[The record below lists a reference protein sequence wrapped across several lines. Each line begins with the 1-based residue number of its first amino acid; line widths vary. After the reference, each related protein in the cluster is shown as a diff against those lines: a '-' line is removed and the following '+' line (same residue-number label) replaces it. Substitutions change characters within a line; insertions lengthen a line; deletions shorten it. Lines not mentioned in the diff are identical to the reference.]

1 MGPPN
6 DFRWLSFYSRTN
18 TFQPGGLPVMDFLFA
33 HYGGLLGLSAWGYVV
48 ASLLMVQVTVFAV
61 TLYLHRDAAHRAVDL
76 HPAIRHFCRFWLWMT
91 TGIATREWVAIH
103 RKHHARCETPD
114 DPHSPQVEG
123 LKKVL
128 LEGAEL
134 YRAEARNQE
143 TLRKYGRG
151 TPDDWLERRVYGAAH
166 NYLGIVLM
174 VVLFLLLFGVP
185 GIIMIAV
192 QLASQPLLAAGIVNG
207 VGHYAG
213 YRNFESA
220 DASRN
225 VTPWGLLLGGEELHN
240 NHHAFPSSARFS
252 IRGWE
257 LDIGWGMLRVLS
269 ALGLARVRRTAPEP
283 VLLPARQSPDLE
295 TVRAIVVARMHV
307 MRDYARLV
315 TVPVLRT
322 EFATLR
328 ARIPERAGRLRRLL
342 VRETALLDAAA
353 RRRLGEVL
361 ENSQALATV
370 HEFRERLKTIWSGAA
385 TSNENLIAQFRD
397 WCAEAEASGVR
408 SLQEF
413 AASLRGYS
421 LRTS

>member
-1 MGPPN
+1 
-6 DFRWLSFYSRTN
+6 
-18 TFQPGGLPVMDFLFA
+18 MDLLFE
-33 HYGGLLGLSAWGYVV
+33 HYRGLLGLPAWGYVL
-48 ASLLMVQVTVFAV
+48 ASLLMVQITVFAV

-114 DPHSPQVEG
+114 DPHSPQIEG

-134 YRAEARNQE
+134 YRHEARNEE

-151 TPDDWLERRVYGAAH
+151 TPEDWLERNVYGAARA
-166 NYLGIVLM
+166 YLGIVLM

-192 QLASQPLLAAGIVNG
+192 QLVSQPLLAAGIVNG

-213 YRNFESA
+213 YRNFECV

-225 VTPWGLLLGGEELHN
+225 VTPWGLFLGGEELHN

-252 IRGWE
+252 IRRWE
-257 LDIGWGMLRVLS
+257 VDIGWGVLRVMS
-269 ALGLARVRRTAPEP
+269 ALGLAKVRRTAPMP
-283 VLLPARQSPDLE
+283 VMIPARQNLDLE
-295 TVRAIVVARMHV
+295 AVRAIVVARMHV
-307 MRDYARLV
+307 MSDYTRLV
-315 TVPVLRT
+315 TVP
-322 EFATLR
+322 TLR
-328 ARIPERAGRLRRLL
+328 AEFRALRSRIPERAGRLRRLL
-342 VRETALLDAAA
+342 VRETTLLDVAA
-353 RRRLGEVL
+353 RRRLNEVL
-361 ENSQALATV
+361 ASSQALATV
-370 HEFRERLKTIWSGAA
+370 HEFRERLKAIWAGSA
-385 TSNENLIAQFRD
+385 TSNDGLIAQFRE
-397 WCAEAEASGVR
+397 WCAQAEASGVR

-421 LRTS
+421 VRTA

>member
-1 MGPPN
+1 
-6 DFRWLSFYSRTN
+6 
-18 TFQPGGLPVMDFLFA
+18 MDFLFE
-33 HYGGLLGLSAWGYVV
+33 HYRGLLGLPAWGYVV
-48 ASLLMVQVTVFAV
+48 VSLLMVQVTVLAV

-76 HPAIRHFCRFWLWMT
+76 HPAIRHFCRFWLWAT
-91 TGIATREWVAIH
+91 TGISTREWVAIH

-114 DPHSPQVEG
+114 DPHSPQIEG

-134 YRAEARNQE
+134 YRTEARNQE
-143 TLRKYGRG
+143 TLNKYGRG

-174 VVLFLLLFGVP
+174 VVVFLLLFGVP

-192 QLASQPLLAAGIVNG
+192 QLVSQPLLAAGIVNG

-213 YRNFESA
+213 YRNFECA
-220 DASRN
+220 DESRN
-225 VTPWGLLLGGEELHN
+225 VTPWGLFLGGEELHN

-252 IRGWE
+252 IRRWE
-257 LDIGWGMLRVLS
+257 LDIGWIVLRGLS
-269 ALGLARVRRTAPEP
+269 VLGLARVRRTAPIP
-283 VLLPARQSPDLE
+283 VLVPARENVDLE

-307 MRDYARLV
+307 MRDYSRLV
-315 TVPVLRT
+315 TLPVLRA
-322 EFATLR
+322 EFAALR
-328 ARIPERAGRLRRLL
+328 ARIPERTGRLRRLL
-342 VRETALLDAAA
+342 VRETTLLDSAA
-353 RRRLGEVL
+353 RRRLAEVL
-361 ENSQALATV
+361 ENSQSLATV
-370 HEFRERLKTIWSGAA
+370 HDFRERLKGIWSASA
-385 TSNENLIAQFRD
+385 TSNEGLIVQFRD

-408 SLQEF
+408 ALQEF

>member
-1 MGPPN
+1 ME
-6 DFRWLSFYSRTN
+6 
-18 TFQPGGLPVMDFLFA
+18 FLFE
-33 HYGGLLGLSAWGYVV
+33 HYGGLLGLSAWGYVL
-48 ASLLMVQVTVFAV
+48 ASLLMVQITVFAV

-134 YRAEARNQE
+134 YRKEARNAE
-143 TLRKYGRG
+143 TLHKYGRG

-192 QLASQPLLAAGIVNG
+192 QLVSQPLLAAGIVNG

-225 VTPWGLLLGGEELHN
+225 VTPWGLFLGGEELHN

-252 IRGWE
+252 VLRWE
-257 LDIGWGMLRVLS
+257 VDIGWGVLRVLQ
-269 ALGLARVRRTAPEP
+269 AFRLAKVRRTAPMP
-283 VLLPARQSPDLE
+283 VILPARQVVDLE

-307 MRDYARLV
+307 MRDYTRMV
-315 TVPVLRT
+315 TVP
-322 EFATLR
+322 TLR
-328 ARIPERAGRLRRLL
+328 AEFAALRTRIPERAGRMKRLL
-342 VRETALLDAAA
+342 VRETTLLDAAA
-353 RRRLGEVL
+353 RRRLNEVL

-370 HEFRERLKTIWSGAA
+370 HEFRERLKAIWSGSA
-385 TSNENLIAQFRD
+385 TSNEGLVVQFRD
-397 WCAEAEASGVR
+397 WCAQAEASGVR
-408 SLQEF
+408 SLQDF

-421 LRTS
+421 LRTA

>member
-1 MGPPN
+1 ME
-6 DFRWLSFYSRTN
+6 
-18 TFQPGGLPVMDFLFA
+18 FLFE
-33 HYGGLLGLSAWGYVV
+33 HYGGLLGLSFWGYVV
-48 ASLLMVQVTVFAV
+48 ASLVMVQVTVLAV

-76 HPAIRHFCRFWLWMT
+76 HPAVRHFCRFWLWMT
-91 TGIATREWVAIH
+91 TGISTREWVAIH

-123 LKKVL
+123 LRKVL

-134 YRAEARNQE
+134 YRAESKNLE
-143 TLRKYGRG
+143 TIRKYGRG
-151 TPDDWLERRVYGAAH
+151 TPEDWLERRVYGAAH

-174 VVLFLLLFGVP
+174 VVVFLLLFGVP

-192 QLASQPLLAAGIVNG
+192 QLVSQPLLAAGIVNG

-213 YRNFESA
+213 YRNFECA

-252 IRGWE
+252 IRRWE
-257 LDIGWGMLRVLS
+257 LDIGWVALRVLS
-269 ALGLARVRRTAPEP
+269 AAGLAKVRRTAPVR
-283 VLLPARQSPDLE
+283 VLLPARQNMDLE
-295 TVRAIVVARMHV
+295 SVRAILVARMHV
-307 MRDYARLV
+307 MRDYSQLV

-322 EFATLR
+322 EFAALR
-328 ARIPERAGRLRRLL
+328 LRIPERAGRLRRLL
-342 VRETALLDAAA
+342 VRETGLLDVGA

-370 HEFRERLKTIWSGAA
+370 HDFRERLKSIWSGSA
-385 TSNENLIAQFRD
+385 TSNESLIAQFRD
-397 WCAEAEASGVR
+397 WCNEAEASGVR

-421 LRTS
+421 LRPT

>member
-1 MGPPN
+1 ME
-6 DFRWLSFYSRTN
+6 
-18 TFQPGGLPVMDFLFA
+18 FLFE
-33 HYGGLLGLSAWGYVV
+33 HYGGLLGLSAWGYVL
-48 ASLLMVQVTVFAV
+48 ASVVMLQLTIFAV

-76 HPAIRHFCRFWLWMT
+76 HPVIRHFSRFWLWLT
-91 TGIATREWVAIH
+91 TGISTREWVAIH

-123 LKKVL
+123 LRKVL

-143 TLRKYGRG
+143 TLSKYGRG

-174 VVLFLLLFGVP
+174 VFLFLLLFGVP

-192 QLASQPLLAAGIVNG
+192 QLVSQPLLAAGIING

-213 YRNFESA
+213 YRNFECA

-225 VTPWGLLLGGEELHN
+225 VVPWGLLVGGEELHN

-252 IRGWE
+252 VRRWE
-257 LDIGWGMLRVLS
+257 FDIGWAMLRVLS
-269 ALGLARVRRTAPEP
+269 ALGLARVRRTAPVP
-283 VLLPARQSPDLE
+283 VILPEREAPDLE

-307 MRDYARLV
+307 MRDYTRMV
-315 TVPVLRT
+315 TLPVFRM
-322 EFATLR
+322 EFAALR
-328 ARIPERAGRLRRLL
+328 ARIPERAGRLKRLL
-342 VRETALLDAAA
+342 VRETGLLDAAA
-353 RRRLGEVL
+353 RQRLGEVL
-361 ENSQALATV
+361 ESSQALQTV
-370 HEFRERLKTIWSGAA
+370 YEFRERLKTIWSGSVA
-385 TSNENLIAQFRD
+385 SNERLIEQFRE
-397 WCAEAEASGVR
+397 WCAGAEASGIR
-408 SLQEF
+408 SLQDF

-421 LRTS
+421 LRPA

>member
-1 MGPPN
+1 
-6 DFRWLSFYSRTN
+6 
-18 TFQPGGLPVMDFLFA
+18 MDFLFE
-33 HYGGLLGLSAWGYVV
+33 HYRGLLGLSAWGYVL
-48 ASLLMVQVTVFAV
+48 ASLLMVQVTVLAV
-61 TLYLHRDAAHRAVDL
+61 TLYLHRDATHRAVDL
-76 HPAIRHFCRFWLWMT
+76 HPAIRHFCRFWLWLT

-103 RKHHARCETPD
+103 RKHHARCETVD

-123 LKKVL
+123 IRKVL

-134 YRAEARNQE
+134 YRREARNAE

-151 TPDDWLERRVYGAAH
+151 APDDWLERRVYGAAYH
-166 NYLGIVLM
+166 YVGIALM
-174 VVLFLLLFGVP
+174 VGLFLLLFGVP
-185 GIIMIAV
+185 GIILIAV
-192 QLASQPLLAAGIVNG
+192 QLVSQPLLAAGIVNG

-213 YRNFESA
+213 YRNFESP

-225 VTPWGLLLGGEELHN
+225 VTPWGLFLGGEELHN

-252 IRGWE
+252 IRRWE
-257 LDIGWGMLRVLS
+257 VDIGWGVLRVLS
-269 ALGLARVRRTAPEP
+269 VLGLAKVRRTAPVP
-283 VLLPARQSPDLE
+283 VVLPERQQVDLE

-315 TVPVLRT
+315 TVP
-322 EFATLR
+322 TLR
-328 ARIPERAGRLRRLL
+328 AEFTSLRTRIPERAGRLKRLL
-342 VRETALLDAAA
+342 VRETALLDVTA
-353 RRRLGEVL
+353 RRRLNEVL

-370 HEFRERLKTIWSGAA
+370 HEFRERLKSIWSGAA
-385 TSNENLIAQFRD
+385 TSNEKLIAQFRD

-421 LRTS
+421 LRTV